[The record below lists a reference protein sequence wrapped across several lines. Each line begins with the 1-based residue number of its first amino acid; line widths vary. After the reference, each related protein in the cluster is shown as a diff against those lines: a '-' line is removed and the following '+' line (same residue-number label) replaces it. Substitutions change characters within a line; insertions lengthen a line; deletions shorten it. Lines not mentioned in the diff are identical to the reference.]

1 MYVSVPIPGRYS
13 DDENPIEPFAVDVA
27 TESCST
33 LPFTLRVVDGENR
46 YVSLVT
52 VTMSDADFAQLGEA
66 WQEANKKRRV
76 SKENY
81 LEALK
86 VELGLDDYDG
96 SDEDNPKSDDEEQ
109 NFCPVCG
116 QPDNCG
122 DCDHTP
128 IEFDTPAEEY
138 EASGKIGP
146 CND

>member
-81 LEALK
+81 LAALK
-86 VELGLDDYDG
+86 VELGLTDDG
-96 SDEDNPKSDDEEQ
+96 TEPT
-109 NFCPVCG
+109 
-116 QPDNCG
+116 
-122 DCDHTP
+122 CD
-128 IEFDTPAEEY
+128 ICNERQIDTEHMTWNGETGNHYECEGKGEPAF
-138 EASGKIGP
+138 
-146 CND
+146 

>member
-76 SKENY
+76 SKENN
-81 LEALK
+81 LAALK

-96 SDEDNPKSDDEEQ
+96 SDEDNPKSDDL
-109 NFCPVCG
+109 
-116 QPDNCG
+116 
-122 DCDHTP
+122 P
-128 IEFDTPAEEY
+128 IF
-138 EASGKIGP
+138 
-146 CND
+146 